1 LSTYTQTLDYLFRQL
16 PMFQRIG
23 PAAMKKDLGNIRALC
38 AYLGHPEQQI
48 ATIHIA
54 GTNGKGSTSHILA
67 AALQAMG
74 WKTGLYTSPH
84 YRDFRERIKI
94 NGELISK
101 RDVVQFVETHRSFIE
116 QLQPSFF
123 EITVAMAFDHFARQ
137 QVDIAVIET
146 GLGGRLDSTNI
157 LEPLLSVITNIG
169 YDHQQ
174 FLGDTLPEIAGEKA
188 GIIKRGTPVVIG
200 QTQPEV
206 KKVFEEKAIAM
217 GAPII
222 FADQIYRT
230 QVRSESM
237 EGMQLDLFERDQ
249 LIVENL
255 FTDLSGP
262 FQALNLNTAFGS
274 LDTLGNMHPNWKIP
288 PEILPMA
295 WHSVKSSTNF
305 LGRWHTLGENPR
317 ILADS
322 AHNVDGLR
330 PALQKLQEI
339 PHRKLH
345 IVLGIVADK
354 NPEPVLSLFPPEAR
368 YYFAKA
374 AIPRGLAADQ
384 LQQTAQKLGLEGKTY
399 SSVRRALAAAKRAA
413 EKEDLIFV
421 GGSIFT
427 VAEVV

>member
-222 FADQIYRT
+222 FADQIYHT

-288 PEILPMA
+288 PEILLMA
-295 WHSVKSSTNF
+295 WRSVKSSTNF

-339 PHRKLH
+339 PCT
-345 IVLGIVADK
+345 
-354 NPEPVLSLFPPEAR
+354 PETAYRAGHCGRQESGAGAFTFPNLRLDTTLPRLPSPE
-368 YYFAKA
+368 
-374 AIPRGLAADQ
+374 DW
-384 LQQTAQKLGLEGKTY
+384 QQTNCSRQPKNWDLRAKPTPPCDGPWQQPNARQK
-399 SSVRRALAAAKRAA
+399 KR
-413 EKEDLIFV
+413 
-421 GGSIFT
+421 T
-427 VAEVV
+427 